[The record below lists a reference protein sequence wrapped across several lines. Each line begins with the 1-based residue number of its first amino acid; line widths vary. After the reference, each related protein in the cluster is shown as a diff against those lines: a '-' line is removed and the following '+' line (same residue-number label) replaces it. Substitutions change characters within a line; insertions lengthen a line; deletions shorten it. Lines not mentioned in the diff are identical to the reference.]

1 MYILLF
7 LATLLL
13 ALWVLY
19 ASKASST
26 NVVEASIWSTS
37 KTCAKVLRVTPMLAW
52 WRPFIGLKQL
62 SLSFNRIPPPTHTHT
77 RCSKSFYKTLF
88 LCPVLSLPFVS
99 TACQPCPPNTAP
111 VYGIDYIRWHQLPPK
126 MDSTCLSLSC
136 KSESYIQSYIYMF
149 VCVVLI
155 FVLPIYTDVLPV
167 YTNVGKPKINIMC
180 VVLSFSL
187 WERLC

>member
-37 KTCAKVLRVTPMLAW
+37 KTCAKVLRVTPTLAW

-62 SLSFNRIPPPTHTHT
+62 SLSFNRIPPPPHTHTHKMFLKLLQDFIFNALCYLCHLY
-77 RCSKSFYKTLF
+77 RQLASLALPTL
-88 LCPVLSLPFVS
+88 LQCMALTTSDGTSCLLRWTPHAWVS
-99 TACQPCPPNTAP
+99 HVSQN
-111 VYGIDYIRWHQLPPK
+111 
-126 MDSTCLSLSC
+126 
-136 KSESYIQSYIYMF
+136 
-149 VCVVLI
+149 LI
-155 FVLPIYTDVLPV
+155 FNPTYICLCVLY
-167 YTNVGKPKINIMC
+167 
-180 VVLSFSL
+180 
-187 WERLC
+187 